1 MINNDELIGD
11 YMTLFRGRGDA
22 HGTWEGG
29 CKREMVTIDKF
40 RNHLAGAEL
49 IGVYP
54 VVPMRGEA
62 RCVWGCSDIDVD
74 DMDAAFN
81 LSMAFRIKQVTAWVE
96 KTRKGYHVW
105 VFSTKSVTAATMRRA
120 FLAAHQAIDYPA
132 KEVNPKQEHVGA
144 GFGNY
149 VRLPYPNAFG
159 GLSADHNY
167 NDVHVRYMIDE
178 TGNPLSLGFF
188 VNHAIKDRAEPEQ
201 LEVLASLY
209 KPPVIPQYEYADGPV
224 SSDIMSLVHK
234 AGGMAYVIWRDG
246 PKNGADRSL
255 SLWKIALQCRDNN
268 LSPPEAVQVV
278 KSADLRW
285 GKYHLRPDPDTEI
298 NRMIAKVYGA

>member
-1 MINNDELIGD
+1 MINNDELVAD
-11 YMTLFRGRGDA
+11 FMTLFRGRGDA

-29 CKREMVTIDKF
+29 CKRVPVSEDTY

-49 IGVYP
+49 VGVYP

-81 LSMAFRIKQVTAWVE
+81 LATAFRIKQVTAWVE

-105 VFSTKSVTAATMRRA
+105 VFTTKSVTAATMRRA
-120 FLAAHQAIDYPA
+120 FLAAHQAINYPA
-132 KEVNPKQEHVGA
+132 KEVNPKQEQVGA
-144 GFGNY
+144 GLGNY

-159 GLSADHNY
+159 GADLPY
-167 NDVHVRYMIDE
+167 DDVHVRYMIDE
-178 TGNPLSLGFF
+178 NGHPYSLGFF

-209 KPPVIPQYEYADGPV
+209 KPPVIPQYEYHGGPV
-224 SSDIMSLVHK
+224 SDDIMSLVHK

-255 SLWKIALQCRDNN
+255 SLWKIGLQCRDNG
-268 LSPPEAVQVV
+268 LSPAEAIQVV

-285 GKYHLRPDPDTEI
+285 GKYHLRPDPELEI
-298 NRMIAKVYGA
+298 SRMVGKIYGAP